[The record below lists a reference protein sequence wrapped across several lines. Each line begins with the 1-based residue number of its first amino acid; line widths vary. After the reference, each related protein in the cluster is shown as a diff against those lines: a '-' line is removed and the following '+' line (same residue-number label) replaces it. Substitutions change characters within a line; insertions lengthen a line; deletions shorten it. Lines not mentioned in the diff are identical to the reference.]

1 MRAQIPFDQ
10 YDNLVTSKSFY
21 SKIGK
26 VSQIIGLTIQVEGI
40 QSFIGEVCEI
50 EINSGHR
57 VIAEV
62 VGFRGETSLLMPLGE
77 LSGIGPG
84 SRVFPL
90 GHTLTIEVGN
100 NLLGQIVDG
109 LGKPFGDVSLN
120 LEKTVSIYQKPPNPL
135 TRRPIENIMSTGIR
149 ALDGMITCGEGQ
161 RLGIFAGSGVGK
173 STLLGQISRTSD
185 ADVNVIALIGE
196 RNRELLNVVQNDL
209 GEEGLKK
216 SVVLVATSDQP
227 ALIRSKGAFVA
238 TAIAEYFRDQ
248 GLKVMFMMD
257 SVTRFAM
264 AEREIGLAIG
274 EPPTTKGY
282 TPSVFARLPKLLER
296 SGTSETGSI
305 TAFYT
310 VLVEGDDMN
319 EPIADAVRGILDGHI
334 VLSRKM
340 AGKNH
345 FPAIDIQQSISRLMK
360 QVVERE
366 HYNLASRLRD
376 MLATYEASEDLI
388 SVGAYAK
395 GSNPKV
401 DEAIAVHDKI
411 IAFLQQSNE
420 EISSYDMTVKQ
431 LQNIFPGSELDE

>member
-1 MRAQIPFDQ
+1 MLSKIPFDRFEKAIDDKKL
-10 YDNLVTSKSFY
+10 YKVV
-21 SKIGK
+21 GK
-26 VSQIIGLTIQVEGI
+26 VTQIIGLTIQVEGI

-50 EINSGHR
+50 
-57 VIAEV
+57 VIGDHTKVLSEV
-62 VGFRGETSLLMPLGE
+62 VGFRDDISLLMPLGE
-77 LSGIGPG
+77 LTGIGPG
-84 SRVFPL
+84 SLVYPL
-90 GHTLTIEVGN
+90 GHSLKIKVGKE
-100 NLLGQIVDG
+100 LLGKVVDG
-109 LGKPFGDVSLN
+109 LGRPLSGEEYD
-120 LEKTVSIYQKPPNPL
+120 LEETVSIYQKPPNPM
-135 TRRPIENIMSTGIR
+135 TRRPIENVMSTGIR
-149 ALDGMITCGEGQ
+149 SIDGMLTCGEGQ

-173 STLLGQISRTSD
+173 STLLGKISRLSD

-196 RNRELLNVVQNDL
+196 RNRELLNVIHKDL

-274 EPPTTKGY
+274 EPPTSKGY

-296 SGTSETGSI
+296 SGTSDKGSI

-334 VLSRKM
+334 VLSRKL
-340 AGKNH
+340 ASKNH
-345 FPAIDIQQSISRLMK
+345 FPAIDVQNSISRLMK
-360 QVVERE
+360 QIVSDD
-366 HYNLASRLRD
+366 HYNAAGKMRDALAV
-376 MLATYEASEDLI
+376 YEEAEDLI
-388 SVGAYAK
+388 NVGAYVK
-395 GSNPKV
+395 GSNPKI
-401 DEAIAVHDKI
+401 DKSILVHDSI
-411 IAFLQQSNE
+411 IKFLQQGSE
-420 EISSYDMTVKQ
+420 ELSTFTETTTIME
-431 LQNIFPGSELDE
+431 NIF